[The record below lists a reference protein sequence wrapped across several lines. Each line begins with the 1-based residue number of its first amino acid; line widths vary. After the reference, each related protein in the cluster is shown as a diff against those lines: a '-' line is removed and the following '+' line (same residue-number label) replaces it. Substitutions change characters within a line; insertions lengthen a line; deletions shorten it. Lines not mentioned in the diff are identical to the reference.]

1 MVRRRRKAAKRKSPQ
16 KYKRAVNIK
25 NAALSYLTLN
35 AATQTL
41 FEATPT
47 QFFLGG
53 FLGSN
58 YFGTAS
64 GGSSARV
71 TLQELLQGQTIGG
84 SGKASQDLMF
94 NIKNNIKNNLGTGV
108 MTLIG
113 LQVANKMITKLKI
126 SSSFNKT
133 VRSLGMGD
141 LVKM

>member
-1 MVRRRRKAAKRKSPQ
+1 MKRKSPR
-16 KYKRAVNIK
+16 KYKGAVNIK

-35 AATQTL
+35 AATQTM
-41 FEATPT
+41 FAATPT

-53 FLGSN
+53 FLGSQ
-58 YFGTAS
+58 YFGSAS
-64 GGSSARV
+64 GGSSKRV

-94 NIKNNIKNNLGTGV
+94 NIRENIKNNLGSGV

-113 LQVANKMITKLKI
+113 LQVANKLITKLKI

-133 VRSLGMGD
+133 VRSVGMGD

>member
-1 MVRRRRKAAKRKSPQ
+1 MKRKSPR
-16 KYKRAVNIK
+16 KYKGAVNIK

-35 AATQTL
+35 AATQTM

-53 FLGSN
+53 FLGSQ
-58 YFGTAS
+58 YFGSAS
-64 GGSSARV
+64 GGSSKRV

-94 NIKNNIKNNLGTGV
+94 NIRENIKNNLGSGV

-113 LQVANKMITKLKI
+113 LQVANKLITKLKI

-133 VRSLGMGD
+133 VRSVGMGD

>member
-1 MVRRRRKAAKRKSPQ
+1 MARRRMTKKRKSPQ
-16 KYKRAVNIK
+16 KYKRAFNVK
-25 NAALSYLTLN
+25 SAAFSYLTL
-35 AATQTL
+35 ATATKTA

-58 YFGTAS
+58 YFGSAS
-64 GGSSARV
+64 GGSSKRV
-71 TLQELLQGQTIGG
+71 TLLELLQGQTIGG

-94 NIKNNIKNNLGTGV
+94 NIKENIKNNLGTGV

-113 LQVANKMITKLKI
+113 LQVANKLITKLKI

-133 VRSLGMGD
+133 VRSVGMGD

>member
-1 MVRRRRKAAKRKSPQ
+1 MKKRKSPQ
-16 KYKRAVNIK
+16 KYKRAFNVK
-25 NAALSYLTLN
+25 SAAISYLTL
-35 AATQTL
+35 ATATQTA

-64 GGSSARV
+64 GGSSKRV

-84 SGKASQDLMF
+84 SGKPSQDLMF
-94 NIKNNIKNNLGTGV
+94 NIRENIKNNLGTGI
-108 MTLIG
+108 MTLLGI
-113 LQVANKMITKLKI
+113 QVANKLITKFGI
-126 SSSFNKT
+126 SRSFNKT
-133 VRSLGMGD
+133 VRSVGMGD